1 MLATD
6 QSPYTLALSFG
17 TLDARVGVSTL
28 KENGG
33 SIALQDTD
41 YIRQH
46 YNTVTTCSI
55 DSAQPFS
62 LFGVQGPSSTFV
74 ALGGEDGLVT
84 IWRLREAIKTSARF
98 ALLRTQEVEPTVELV
113 QVLTGLKAKV
123 EVVCVNAALQLVA
136 TIDAAGQLYLHSTRD
151 GQYLREI
158 ALKQALEGVLRGS
171 YRSLHAEAIC
181 STTLGEV
188 IVLLRYKQDHKTK
201 RMLVLFGD
209 TLKVL
214 GSRLIEEEEES
225 ILPTLYCS
233 RDGTK
238 VVYCHKKGFRI
249 TSIRKEFETIR
260 EIECKPPC
268 AYTCFTVSPDEQ
280 VLLAGLEDGSLIA
293 FGLLGGL

>member
-6 QSPYTLALSFG
+6 QSPYALALSFG
-17 TLDARVGVSTL
+17 TLDARVGVSIL

-33 SIALQDTD
+33 SIALHDTD

-46 YNTVTTCSI
+46 YNTVTACSI

-62 LFGVQGPSSTFV
+62 LFGVQGPSSIFV
-74 ALGGEDGLVT
+74 ALGGDDGLVT
-84 IWRLREAIKTSARF
+84 IWRLHEAIKTSARF
-98 ALLRTQEVEPTVELV
+98 ALLRTQEVKPTVELV

-171 YRSLHAEAIC
+171 YRSLHAEALC

-214 GSRLIEEEEES
+214 GSQLIEEED

-233 RDGTK
+233 QDGEK
-238 VVYCHKKGFRI
+238 AVYCHKQGFRI
-249 TSIRKEFETIR
+249 TSIHKEFEAIQ